1 MVMKTPI
8 RARAQSSSP
17 FFYRINYK
25 GTIDMRIQIQYKG
38 TKKVRRNLKR
48 TRSGLITHVQLK
60 LYGRK

>member
-1 MVMKTPI
+1 
-8 RARAQSSSP
+8 
-17 FFYRINYK
+17 
-25 GTIDMRIQIQYKG
+25 MRIQIQYKG